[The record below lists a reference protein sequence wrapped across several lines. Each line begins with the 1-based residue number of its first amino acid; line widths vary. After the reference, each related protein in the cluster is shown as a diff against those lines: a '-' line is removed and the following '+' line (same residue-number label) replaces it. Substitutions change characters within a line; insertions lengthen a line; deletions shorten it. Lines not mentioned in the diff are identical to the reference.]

1 LEKPAVVFY
10 LTKKNWYSYVP
21 LINVLDRSSPETEI
35 ILSKDLLKDL
45 DDIVRRKQG
54 VVCCFSFF
62 TTQVEEIREIV
73 TEIRMRFGDRVKL
86 LAGGPH
92 ASGDPEGTLEM
103 GFDAVVRGE
112 GERVI
117 VETISGLLGFGGRP
131 PGSWPIVEG
140 LPLQDLDLV
149 EPVSFSRNLFPPL
162 EITRGCQF
170 SCAYCSVP
178 VIQGRVRHRSL
189 ESILKVGERLL
200 EMGPWDF
207 RFISPNS
214 FGYGS
219 RSRRPNEEA
228 VERLLGSLSRLRGEK
243 RIYFGT
249 FPSEVRPDFVTPR
262 LVRAVADVADNSTIS
277 LGAQSGSP
285 RILEKIR
292 RGHDLDCVFAA
303 CDAILDCGLRPVVD
317 FILGIPGESHEDQLK
332 TLEVMERLVSSGC
345 MIRVHHFLPLP
356 GSDLGDLEP
365 SPIAG
370 DVAREI
376 GRMSQR
382 GLFTG
387 SFFQQMEM
395 AKRIRRGKRA

>member
-35 ILSKDLLKDL
+35 ILSKNLLKDL

-117 VETISGLLGFGGRP
+117 VETISGLLGGRP

-189 ESILKVGERLL
+189 ESILKVGEKLL

-207 RFISPNS
+207 RFISPN
-214 FGYGS
+214 
-219 RSRRPNEEA
+219 
-228 VERLLGSLSRLRGEK
+228 GSLSRLRGEK

-317 FILGIPGESHEDQLK
+317 FILGIPGESQEDQLK

-365 SPIAG
+365 SPIAE